1 MNPKEDNEE
10 IIKALG
16 IKEKYAKRRREQAT
30 FLGKKKP
37 KSLNSRQQLA
47 VERNKAKATKSKARL
62 QCRPTEFNEKET
74 EKEKEAPWPCVT
86 WRGLGMEP
94 YLEHPTAE
102 SWRDNMAWPKGVPED
117 VSRPF
122 RSGSEFVE
130 WNWSPL
136 ELWDGTY

>member
-1 MNPKEDNEE
+1 MEKEMDNEE
-10 IIKALG
+10 VILAMG

-37 KSLNSRQQLA
+37 KSRNLRQQLA
-47 VERNKAKATKSKARL
+47 VERNKAKAVKSKARL
-62 QCRPTEFNEKET
+62 KCRPTEFNDSEDKT
-74 EKEKEAPWPCVT
+74 KEAPWPCVT

-94 YLEHPTAE
+94 YLEHPTVE
-102 SWRDNMAWPKGVPED
+102 SWRDNMAWPRGT
-117 VSRPF
+117 
-122 RSGSEFVE
+122 GSEPYRTGSEIVD